1 MGRKGFLAMVSA
13 HWKSHSVAAALITV
27 LAVGCA
33 GFYKNF
39 GDSVETSRARRAIPT
54 RSDKAPAGS
63 LFLRQ
68 TSHLLP
74 DDREKLIAKE
84 IVSGNMPQYLWH
96 LKPIKLQM
104 KRRGKVVHTGTVWV
118 TPDYLAL
125 GSDTDFVRMPMTP
138 MTAQAIADRFGFV
151 LPTKK
156 LVDLIYEQAEL
167 KLKPTPLRPGPLM
180 ITNSFYEMHQKTIE
194 KNVGPK
200 NRDKLLA
207 GHKKDVV
214 VSNILTRRPHRVAI
228 YGWHTRKGKPIQP
241 LSTFHI
247 DSYADYSHG
256 IRLVLEEMEVDGKKR
271 SVVDVMRDPELSKL
285 ISDEGVLAITR
296 VAEPISISSL

>member
-1 MGRKGFLAMVSA
+1 MVLMC
-13 HWKSHSVAAALITV
+13 WKSRTLTALI
-27 LAVGCA
+27 LAAFAAGCA

-39 GDSVETSRARRAIPT
+39 GDPIETSRARRAIPP
-54 RSDKAPAGS
+54 RNDKAPTGTQ
-63 LFLRQ
+63 FLQQ

-74 DDREKLIAKE
+74 DDRERLIAKE
-84 IVSGNMPQYLWH
+84 IIAGNTPQYLWH

-104 KRRGKVVHTGTVWV
+104 KRRGRLIHTGTVWV

-125 GSDTDFVRMPMTP
+125 GSDNDFVRIPMTP
-138 MTAQAIADRFGFV
+138 MTAQAIADRFGFI

-156 LVDLIYEQAEL
+156 LVDVIYEQAEL

-180 ITNSFYEMHQKTIE
+180 ITNSFYEMHQKIIE
-194 KNVGPK
+194 KNVGTK

-228 YGWHTRKGKPIQP
+228 YGWHTRNGKPIQP
-241 LSTFHI
+241 LSIFHI

-256 IRLVLEEMEVDGKKR
+256 IRLILEEMEVDGKKR
-271 SVVDVMRDPELSKL
+271 SVAEVMRDPELSKL
-285 ISDEGVLAITR
+285 VSDEGVLAITR
-296 VAEPISISSL
+296 VADPISISSL